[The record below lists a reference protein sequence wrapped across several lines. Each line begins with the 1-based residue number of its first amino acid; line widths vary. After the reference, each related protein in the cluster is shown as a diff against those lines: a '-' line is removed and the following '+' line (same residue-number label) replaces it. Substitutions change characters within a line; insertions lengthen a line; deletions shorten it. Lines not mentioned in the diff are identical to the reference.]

1 MLRFNDIQEGDTLR
15 FTKSNETS
23 SGFHGVVFTVLKK
36 YMRKYTGGV
45 IRPCI
50 DMELVTPSRFSTNEA
65 GTQLIGVTFSEA
77 RFEHTTVNPAYL
89 LFS

>member
-1 MLRFNDIQEGDTLR
+1 MIKFDDIQEGDTLR
-15 FTKSNETS
+15 FTKSNETA

-36 YMRKYTGGV
+36 YMRNDV
-45 IRPCI
+45 HPRLDI
-50 DMELVTPSRFSTNEA
+50 ELITPSKYNTNEA
-65 GTQLIGVTFSEA
+65 GTQLIGVGFSEN

>member
-1 MLRFNDIQEGDTLR
+1 MVKFDDIQEGDTLR

-36 YMRKYTGGV
+36 YMRKYTGDE

-50 DMELVTPSRFSTNEA
+50 DIVLITPSKYNTNET
-65 GTQLIGVTFSEA
+65 GSQLIGVGFNET
-77 RFEHTTVNPAYL
+77 RFERTTVNPAYL